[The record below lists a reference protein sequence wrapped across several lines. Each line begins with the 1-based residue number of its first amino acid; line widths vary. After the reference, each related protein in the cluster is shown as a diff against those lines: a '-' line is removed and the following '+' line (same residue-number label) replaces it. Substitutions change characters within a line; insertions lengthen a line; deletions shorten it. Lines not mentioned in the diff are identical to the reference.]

1 MAKVKKSAM
10 EEAILKKIIGEN
22 KYLRYFKELAMSMF
36 EWKNVPPEIDVKFI
50 ENELINNGKVAFF
63 YDDIIEKY
71 IVSKFSEEGVLDLY
85 NNPQKIHVYS
95 DNNGYSRTLNKDE
108 FVVIYNNALKNAE
121 LGDLLIESQRIQKC
135 ETAIDINIES
145 QKMPILI
152 KCAENQRMTLKNL
165 IEQHEAGA
173 TVILAN
179 DKLELD
185 DQVQILNLKSEYI
198 ADRIQTLKSQ
208 LWNES
213 LTKMGIENVD
223 NIKKERMITDEVNQ
237 NNGKTIASRFSKLNE
252 RKNACKKI
260 NEKFGLNMQ
269 CEFREFQGENVWQNT
284 QQN

>member
-1 MAKVKKSAM
+1 M
-10 EEAILKKIIGEN
+10 EEAIIKKIIGEN

-36 EWKNVPPEIDVKFI
+36 EWKNVPPEIDIKFI

-63 YDDIIEKY
+63 YDDILKKY
-71 IVSKFSEEGVLDLY
+71 IVSKFAEEGRLDLY
-85 NNPQKIHVYS
+85 DNPQKIHVYC
-95 DNNGYSRTLNKDE
+95 DNNGYSRNLNKDE
-108 FVVIYNNALKNAE
+108 FVIIYNNALKNAE

-165 IEQHEAGA
+165 IEQHEAGV

-185 DQVQILNLKSEYI
+185 DQLQILNLKSEYI

-252 RKNACKKI
+252 RRNACKKI
-260 NEKFGLNMQ
+260 NEKFGLNIQ
-269 CEFREFQGENVWQNT
+269 CEFREYQGENLWQNT

>member
-1 MAKVKKSAM
+1 MAKIKKSQM
-10 EEAILKKIIGEN
+10 EEAIIKKIIGGN

-36 EWKNVPPEIDVKFI
+36 EWKNVPPEIDIKFI

-63 YDDIIEKY
+63 YDDILKKY
-71 IVSKFSEEGVLDLY
+71 IVSKFTEEGRLDLY
-85 NNPQKIHVYS
+85 DNPQKIHVYC
-95 DNNGYSRTLNKDE
+95 DNNGYSRNLNKDE
-108 FVVIYNNALKNAE
+108 FVIIYNNALKNAE

-165 IEQHEAGA
+165 IEQHEAGV

-185 DQVQILNLKSEYI
+185 DQLQILNLKSEYI
-198 ADRIQTLKSQ
+198 ADRIQTLKLQ

-252 RKNACKKI
+252 RRNACKKI
-260 NEKFGLNMQ
+260 NEKFGLNIQ
-269 CEFREFQGENVWQNT
+269 CEFREYQGENLWQNT

>member
-1 MAKVKKSAM
+1 M
-10 EEAILKKIIGEN
+10 EEAILKKIVGEN

-50 ENELINNGKVAFF
+50 ENELIDNGKVAFF
-63 YDDIIEKY
+63 YDDILKKY
-71 IVSKFSEEGVLDLY
+71 IVSKFAEEGRLDLY
-85 NNPQKIHVYS
+85 DNPQKIHVYC
-95 DNNGYSRTLNKDE
+95 DNNGYSRNLNKDE

-121 LGDLLIESQRIQKC
+121 IGDLLIESQRIQKC

-165 IEQHEAGA
+165 IEQHEAGV

-185 DQVQILNLKSEYI
+185 DQLQTLNLKNEYV
-198 ADRIQTLKSQ
+198 ADRIQTLKSH

-269 CEFREFQGENVWQNT
+269 CEFREYGENLWQNT

>member
-1 MAKVKKSAM
+1 MAKIKKSRM
-10 EEAILKKIIGEN
+10 EEAIIKKIIGEN

-36 EWKNVPPEIDVKFI
+36 EWKNVPPEIDIKFI

-63 YDDIIEKY
+63 YDEVLKKF
-71 IVSKFSEEGVLDLY
+71 IVSKFSEEGRLDLY

-95 DNNGYSRTLNKDE
+95 DNNGYSRNLNKDE
-108 FVVIYNNALKNAE
+108 FVIIYNNALKNAE

-165 IEQHEAGA
+165 IEQHEAGV

-185 DQVQILNLKSEYI
+185 DQFQILNLKSEYV
-198 ADRIQTLKSQ
+198 ADRIQILKSQ

-252 RKNACKKI
+252 RRNACKKI

-269 CEFREFQGENVWQNT
+269 CEFRDYQGENVWQNT

>member
-1 MAKVKKSAM
+1 M
-10 EEAILKKIIGEN
+10 EEAIIKKIIGEN

-36 EWKNVPPEIDVKFI
+36 EWKNVPPEIDIKFI

-63 YDDIIEKY
+63 YDEVLKKF
-71 IVSKFSEEGVLDLY
+71 IVSKFSEEGRLDLY

-95 DNNGYSRTLNKDE
+95 DNNGYSRNLNKDE
-108 FVVIYNNALKNAE
+108 FVIIYNNALKNAE

-165 IEQHEAGA
+165 IEQHEAGV

-185 DQVQILNLKSEYI
+185 DQVDILNLKSEYI

-269 CEFREFQGENVWQNT
+269 CEFRDYRGEE
-284 QQN
+284 

>member
-1 MAKVKKSAM
+1 MAKIKKSRM

-36 EWKNVPPEIDVKFI
+36 EWKNVPSEIDIKFI

-63 YDDIIEKY
+63 YDDVLKKY
-71 IVSKFSEEGVLDLY
+71 IVSKFTEEGRLDLY
-85 NNPQKIHVYS
+85 NNPQKIHAYS
-95 DNNGYSRTLNKDE
+95 DNNGYSRILKKDE
-108 FVVIYNNALKNAE
+108 FVIIYNNALKNAE
-121 LGDLLIESQRIQKC
+121 IGDLLIESQRIQKC

-145 QKMPILI
+145 QKMPIVI
-152 KCAENQRMTLKNL
+152 KCAENQKMTLKNL
-165 IEQHEAGA
+165 IEQHEAGV

-185 DQVQILNLKSEYI
+185 DQIQILHLKGEYI

-260 NEKFGLNMQ
+260 NEKFGLNIQ
-269 CEFREFQGENVWQNT
+269 CEFRDYQGEFAWQNT
-284 QQN
+284 QQK

>member
-1 MAKVKKSAM
+1 MAKIKKNRM
-10 EEAILKKIIGEN
+10 EEAVFKKIIGEN

-36 EWKNVPPEIDVKFI
+36 EWKNVPPEIDIKFI

-63 YDDIIEKY
+63 YDDILKRY
-71 IVSKFSEEGVLDLY
+71 IVSKFSEEGKLDLY
-85 NNPQKIHVYS
+85 NNPQKIHAYS
-95 DNNGYSRTLNKDE
+95 DNNGYSRNLNKDE
-108 FVVIYNNALKNAE
+108 FVIIYNNALKNAE

-165 IEQHEAGA
+165 IEQHEAGV
-173 TVILAN
+173 TLILAN

-185 DQVQILNLKSEYI
+185 DQVQILHLKSEYV

-269 CEFREFQGENVWQNT
+269 CEFREYQGENLWQNT

>member
-1 MAKVKKSAM
+1 MAKIKKSRM

-36 EWKNVPPEIDVKFI
+36 EWKNVPSEIDIKFI

-63 YDDIIEKY
+63 YDDVLKKY
-71 IVSKFSEEGVLDLY
+71 IVSKFSEEGTLDLY

-95 DNNGYSRTLNKDE
+95 ENNGYSRHLNKDE

-121 LGDLLIESQRIQKC
+121 LSDLLIESQRIQKC

-145 QKMPILI
+145 QRMPIII

-165 IEQHEAGA
+165 IEQHEAGV

-179 DKLELD
+179 DKLQLD
-185 DQVQILNLKSEYI
+185 DQLQILDLKSEYV
-198 ADRIQTLKSQ
+198 ADRLQTLKTQ

-269 CEFREFQGENVWQNT
+269 CEFREYGENLWQNT

>member
-1 MAKVKKSAM
+1 MAKIKKSRM

-36 EWKNVPPEIDVKFI
+36 EWKNVPSEIDIKFI

-63 YDDIIEKY
+63 YDDVLEKY
-71 IVSKFSEEGVLDLY
+71 VVSKFSEEGKLDLY
-85 NNPQKIHVYS
+85 NNPQKIHAYS
-95 DNNGYSRTLNKDE
+95 ENNGYSRILKKDE
-108 FVVIYNNALKNAE
+108 FVIIYNNALKNAE

-145 QKMPILI
+145 QKMPIVI

-165 IEQHEAGA
+165 IEQHEAGV

-185 DQVQILNLKSEYI
+185 DQLQILDLKSEYV
-198 ADRIQTLKSQ
+198 ADRIQILKSQ

-252 RKNACKKI
+252 RKSACKKI

-269 CEFREFQGENVWQNT
+269 CEFRNYQGEEEWRNT

>member
-1 MAKVKKSAM
+1 MAKFKKSEM
-10 EEAILKKIIGEN
+10 EEAIIKKIIGEN

-36 EWKNVPPEIDVKFI
+36 EWKNVPPEIDIKFI
-50 ENELINNGKVAFF
+50 ENELIDNGKVAFF
-63 YDDIIEKY
+63 YDDVLKKY
-71 IVSKFSEEGVLDLY
+71 IISRFFEIGNLDLY
-85 NNPQKIHVYS
+85 DNPQKIHVYS
-95 DNNGYSRTLNKDE
+95 SNNGYSRKLNKDE
-108 FVVIYNNALKNAE
+108 FVIIYNNALKNAE
-121 LGDLLIESQRIQKC
+121 LGDLLTESQRIQKC
-135 ETAIDINIES
+135 EIAIDINIQS

-165 IEQHEAGA
+165 IEQHEAGVS
-173 TVILAN
+173 VILAN

-185 DQVQILNLKSEYI
+185 DQIQILNLKSEYV
-198 ADRIQTLKSQ
+198 ADKIQTLKSQ

-269 CEFREFQGENVWQNT
+269 CEFRSYEGEEEWQNT
-284 QQN
+284 QQS

>member
-1 MAKVKKSAM
+1 MAKVKKSEM

-36 EWKNVPPEIDVKFI
+36 EWKNVPPEIDIKFI

-63 YDDIIEKY
+63 YDDVLEKY
-71 IVSKFSEEGVLDLY
+71 VVSKFSEEGKLDLY
-85 NNPQKIHVYS
+85 NNPLKIHVYS
-95 DNNGYSRTLNKDE
+95 ENNGYSRSLNKDE
-108 FVVIYNNALKNAE
+108 FVIIYNNALKNAE

-165 IEQHEAGA
+165 IEQHEAGV

-185 DQVQILNLKSEYI
+185 DQVQILNLKSEYV

-269 CEFREFQGENVWQNT
+269 CEFRKYQGEEQWQNT

>member
-1 MAKVKKSAM
+1 MAKNKNSRM
-10 EEAILKKIIGEN
+10 EEAILKNIIGEN

-36 EWKNVPPEIDVKFI
+36 EWKNVPCEIDIKYI
-50 ENELINNGKVAFF
+50 ENELIDNGKVAFF
-63 YDDIIEKY
+63 YDDILKKY
-71 IVSKFSEEGVLDLY
+71 IVSKFSEEGSLDLY
-85 NNPQKIHVYS
+85 DNPQKIHAYS
-95 DNNGYSRTLNKDE
+95 DNNGYSRILNKDE
-108 FVVIYNNALKNAE
+108 FVIIYNNALKNAE
-121 LGDLLIESQRIQKC
+121 IGDLLIESQRIQKC

-145 QKMPILI
+145 QKMPIVI

-165 IEQHEAGA
+165 IEQHEAGV
-173 TVILAN
+173 TVILTN

-185 DQVQILNLKSEYI
+185 DQIQIMHLKSEYV

-269 CEFREFQGENVWQNT
+269 CEFRSYEGEKEWQNT
-284 QQN
+284 QQS

>member
-1 MAKVKKSAM
+1 M
-10 EEAILKKIIGEN
+10 EEAIIKKIIGGN

-36 EWKNVPPEIDVKFI
+36 EWKNVPPEIDIKFI

-63 YDDIIEKY
+63 YDDILKKY
-71 IVSKFSEEGVLDLY
+71 IVSKFTEEGRLDLY
-85 NNPQKIHVYS
+85 DNPQKIHVYC
-95 DNNGYSRTLNKDE
+95 DNNGYSRNLNKDE
-108 FVVIYNNALKNAE
+108 FVIIYNNALKNAE

-165 IEQHEAGA
+165 IEQHEAGV

-185 DQVQILNLKSEYI
+185 DQLQILNLKSEYI
-198 ADRIQTLKSQ
+198 ADRIQTLKLQ

-252 RKNACKKI
+252 RRNACKKI
-260 NEKFGLNMQ
+260 NEKFGLNIQ
-269 CEFREFQGENVWQNT
+269 CEFREYQGENLWQNT